1 MNLLFGKTVNNK
13 CWGKGFMGKQ
23 IVNLIAASTLASLSM
38 LADAAPVLNAIS
50 HKVQTGEDVEVRF
63 DLSEPIANPTSFTID
78 NPARIAIDLP
88 KTRLGAVEKVT
99 RIDTGIVRDVRSVE
113 AGGKTRVVVDLVR
126 LSPYTL
132 RAENNSLI
140 LTFNKA
146 ANVGAVAAAQPG
158 KLRKSVKA
166 INSVDFRRGV
176 QGQGQ
181 LFINLSDPS
190 TAIDIDESLGKITLN
205 LVGTRVPENLER
217 RLDVI
222 DFATPITTIDTLN
235 SDTGARI
242 TLSTQGLYQYMAYQ
256 AGDTYTVEVRPM
268 TKEEVEA
275 KKEKYTGEKLSLN
288 FQNIEVRAV
297 LQLLAD
303 FTGLNIVASDSVQGN
318 ITLRL
323 KNVPWDQA
331 MDIVLKTRGLGMRQ
345 NGDVIMVAP
354 NAELAALEK
363 QELESKKQ
371 IEDVAPL
378 RTRFYAIN
386 YAKAADIAKLLKGDK
401 NSILTSRGSVT
412 IDTRTNTLM
421 VLETDEK
428 LAELEGLI
436 KKLDIPIRQ
445 VLIESRVVIANNEY
459 GKELGS
465 RVGFTEISSNLPR
478 QSGKQGGI
486 VTSGSL
492 VNTNEMAENI
502 LQNGNVIPN
511 PPVFVLDGT
520 DLKDRLN
527 TNFAA
532 TGNAAKVAFGILGS
546 DYLIDLELSA
556 LQREGKGEVLS
567 NPRVITSNQKEAK
580 IEQGVEIP
588 YLQAS
593 SSGAANIAFKK
604 AVLSLSVTPQITP
617 DDRVIMDLKVTK
629 DSVGQIVNGTP
640 SINKREIETQVLVNN
655 GDTVVLGGIYEQSR
669 ADGVEKVPLLG
680 DIPILGYL
688 FSHHSSTD
696 SQSELLI
703 FVSPKILKEGL
714 QATLN

>member
-1 MNLLFGKTVNNK
+1 MSLRFNKNNMCGRRDSSTRTSRLMMMSFVAVLLAGV
-13 CWGKGFMGKQ
+13 GG
-23 IVNLIAASTLASLSM
+23 IAI
-38 LADAAPVLNAIS
+38 AAPVLNNVSYA
-50 HKVQTGEDVEVRF
+50 VQAGEQVELR
-63 DLSEPIANPTSFTID
+63 LEMSEPVAMPRSFTID

-88 KTRLGAVEKVT
+88 NTKLGAVDKLM

-113 AGGKTRVVVDLVR
+113 SGGKTRVVIDLVR
-126 LSPYTL
+126 LAPYTL
-132 RAENNSLI
+132 SASGSTLI
-140 LTFNKA
+140 LSFQEGGGARA
-146 ANVGAVAAAQPG
+146 AKSDAPAQAAVVKER
-158 KLRKSVKA
+158 KLIKT
-166 INSVDFRRGV
+166 IDFRRGV
-176 QGQGQ
+176 DGQGQ
-181 LFINLSDPS
+181 LFITLSDPS
-190 TAIDIDESLGKITLN
+190 SVVDVDERQGKISLKVLRTTL
-205 LVGTRVPENLER
+205 PEALER

-222 DFATPITTIDTLN
+222 DFATPITTIDAVN
-235 SDTGARI
+235 GADGASVV
-242 TLSTQGLYQYMAYQ
+242 LSTHGPYQYMAYQ
-256 AGDTYTVEVRPM
+256 AGDAYTVEVRPVSQA
-268 TKEEVEA
+268 EQEA

-331 MDIVLKTRGLGMRQ
+331 MDIVLKTRGLGMRK
-345 NGDVIMVAP
+345 NGDVIMIAP
-354 NAELAALEK
+354 NAELAAMEK

-371 IEDVAPL
+371 IEDVSPL

-412 IDTRTNTLM
+412 IDDRTNTLM

-428 LAELEGLI
+428 LAELESLI
-436 KKLDIPIRQ
+436 KKLDIPVRQ
-445 VLIESRVVIANNEY
+445 VLIESRIVVASSDF

-465 RVGFTEISSNLPR
+465 KVGLSEISNYTVGTN
-478 QSGKQGGI
+478 SGT
-486 VTSGSL
+486 VTTSGSL
-492 VNTNEMAENI
+492 TGTNTTA
-502 LQNGNVIPN
+502 QN
-511 PPVFVLDGT
+511 VLAGGGGAAAFSSSVT
-520 DLKDRLN
+520 DRLN
-527 TNFAA
+527 TNFPA
-532 TGNAAKVAFGILGS
+532 TGNAAKIAFAILGS
-546 DYLIDLELSA
+546 DYLVDLELSA

-588 YLQAS
+588 YQQAS
-593 SSGAANIAFKK
+593 SSGATNVSFKK

-640 SINKREIETQVLVNN
+640 SINKREINTQVLVGN

-669 ADGVEKVPLLG
+669 AEGTEKVPFLG
-680 DIPILGYL
+680 DIPLLGAL
-688 FSHHSSTD
+688 FRHKSS
-696 SQSELLI
+696 SEQQSELLI

-714 QATLN
+714 QASLN

>member
-1 MNLLFGKTVNNK
+1 
-13 CWGKGFMGKQ
+13 MGKQ
-23 IVNLIAASTLASLSM
+23 IVNLIAASTLASLSI

-50 HKVQTGEDVEVRF
+50 HKVKTGEDIEVRF

-88 KTRLGAVEKVT
+88 QTRLGAVEKVT
-99 RIDTGIVRDVRSVE
+99 RIDSGIVRDVRSVE

-132 RAENNSLI
+132 KAENNSLI
-140 LTFNKA
+140 LTFSKA
-146 ANVGAVAAAQPG
+146 ASVSAFVATQPG
-158 KLRKSVKA
+158 KPRKSVKA

-222 DFATPITTIDTLN
+222 DFATPITTIDALN

-256 AGDTYTVEVRPM
+256 AGDTYTVEVRPV
-268 TKEEVEA
+268 TKEEAEA

-378 RTRFYAIN
+378 KTRFYAIN

-421 VLETDEK
+421 VLETEEK

-445 VLIESRVVIANNEY
+445 VLIESRIVIANNEY

-465 RVGFTEISSNLPR
+465 RVGFTEVSNNPPR
-478 QSGKQGGI
+478 QGGQGGL

-492 VNTNEMAENI
+492 NNTNEMTENI
-502 LQNGNVIPN
+502 VNNGNVIPAI
-511 PPVFVLDGT
+511 PISVLDGT
-520 DLKDRLN
+520 TLSDRLN

-532 TGNAAKVAFGILGS
+532 TGNAAKIAFGILGS
-546 DYLIDLELSA
+546 DYLVDLELSA

-669 ADGVEKVPLLG
+669 ADGVEKVPFLG

-688 FSHHSSTD
+688 FSHHSNTD

>member
-1 MNLLFGKTVNNK
+1 
-13 CWGKGFMGKQ
+13 MGKQ
-23 IVNLIAASTLASLSM
+23 IVNLIAASTLASLSI

-50 HKVQTGEDVEVRF
+50 HKVQTGEDVEVRL

-88 KTRLGAVEKVT
+88 QTRLGAVEKVT

-140 LTFNKA
+140 LTFSKA
-146 ANVGAVAAAQPG
+146 ASVSTVATTQPG
-158 KLRKSVKA
+158 KPRKSEKTIKA
-166 INSVDFRRGV
+166 VDFRRGV

-205 LVGTRVPENLER
+205 LVGTRVPESLER

-222 DFATPITTIDTLN
+222 DFATPITTIDALN
-235 SDTGARI
+235 SNTGARI

-256 AGDTYTVEVRPM
+256 AGDTYTVEVRPV
-268 TKEEVEA
+268 TKAEAEA
-275 KKEKYTGEKLSLN
+275 KKERYTGEKLSLN

-363 QELESKKQ
+363 QELESKRQ

-412 IDTRTNTLM
+412 IDVRTNTLM

-428 LAELEGLI
+428 LAELEALI
-436 KKLDIPIRQ
+436 KQLDIPIRQ
-445 VLIESRVVIANNEY
+445 VLIESRIVIASNDY
-459 GKELGS
+459 SKDLGS
-465 RVGFTEISSNLPR
+465 RVGFTEISNNPPR
-478 QSGKQGGI
+478 QGGQGGL

-492 VNTNEMAENI
+492 NNTNELVENI
-502 LQNGNVIPN
+502 IFNPANSNTIPN
-511 PPVFVLDGT
+511 PAITTLDGT
-520 DLKDRLN
+520 DLADRLN

-532 TGNAAKVAFGILGS
+532 TGNAAKIAFGILGA
-546 DYLIDLELSA
+546 DYLVDLELSA

-588 YLQAS
+588 YQQAS
-593 SSGAANIAFKK
+593 SSGATNISFKK

-669 ADGVEKVPLLG
+669 ADGVEKVPFLG
-680 DIPILGYL
+680 DIPVLGYL
-688 FSHHSSTD
+688 FSHHSNTD

>member
-1 MNLLFGKTVNNK
+1 MNLQFEKTVNNK
-13 CWGKGFMGKQ
+13 CRGRVFMGKH
-23 IVNLIAASTLASLSM
+23 ITRLFLTSALASFSM
-38 LADAAPVLNAIS
+38 LAEAAPVLNAIS
-50 HKVQTGEDVEVRF
+50 HKATTGEEVELRF
-63 DLSEPIANPTSFTID
+63 ELSEPVANPTSFTID

-88 KTRLGAVEKVT
+88 QTRVGAIDKVT

-113 AGGKTRVVVDLVR
+113 AGGKTRLVVDLLR

-132 RAENNSLI
+132 KAVDSSLV
-140 LTFNKA
+140 LTFSKA
-146 ANVGAVAAAQPG
+146 AMAGATTTA
-158 KLRKSVKA
+158 KTTKRRISEKA

-181 LFINLSDPS
+181 LFISLSDPS
-190 TAIDIDESLGKITLN
+190 TAIDIDDSLGKITLA

-222 DFATPITTIDTLN
+222 DFATPITTIDAVNTA
-235 SDTGARI
+235 TGSRI

-256 AGDTYTVEVRPM
+256 AGDTYTVEVRPV
-268 TKEEVEA
+268 TKEEAEA

-331 MDIVLKTRGLGMRQ
+331 MDIVLKTRGLGMRK

-401 NSILTSRGSVT
+401 NSILTARGSVT

-445 VLIESRVVIANNEY
+445 VLIESRIVIASDSY
-459 GKELGS
+459 GKEIGA
-465 RVGFTEISSNLPR
+465 RVGFSDVSTNPPGSTNN
-478 QSGKQGGI
+478 GGALA
-486 VTSGSL
+486 TAGSL
-492 VNTNEMAENI
+492 SGTNTTAQAVI
-502 LQNGNVIPN
+502 ANGNVIPAQAN
-511 PPVFVLDGT
+511 TTLSSGIN
-520 DLKDRLN
+520 DRLN
-527 TNFAA
+527 TNFPA
-532 TGNAAKVAFGILGS
+532 TGNAARIAFAILGA
-546 DYLIDLELSA
+546 DYLVDLELSA

-567 NPRVITSNQKEAK
+567 NPRVVTSNQKEAK
-580 IEQGVEIP
+580 IEQGVEVP
-588 YLQAS
+588 YQSVAAA
-593 SSGAANIAFKK
+593 GATPTTSFKK
-604 AVLSLSVTPQITP
+604 AVLSMSVTPQITP
-617 DDRVIMDLKVTK
+617 DDRIIMDLKVTK
-629 DSVGQIVNGTP
+629 DSVGQIINGTP

-655 GDTVVLGGIYEQSR
+655 GDTVVLGGIYEQDR
-669 ADGVEKVPLLG
+669 AQGEEKVPLLG
-680 DIPILGYL
+680 DIPLLGVL
-688 FSHHSSTD
+688 FRHKSTTE

-703 FVSPKILKEGL
+703 FVSPKIIKEGL
-714 QATLN
+714 QGTLN